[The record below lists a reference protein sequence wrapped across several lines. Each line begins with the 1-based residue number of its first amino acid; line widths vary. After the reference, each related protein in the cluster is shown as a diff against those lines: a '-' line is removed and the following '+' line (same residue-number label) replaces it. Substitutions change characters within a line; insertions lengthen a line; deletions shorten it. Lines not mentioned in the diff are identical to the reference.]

1 VGVTVLAERAKP
13 LENLSPKG
21 LKVKALRF
29 FLKNW
34 PLQRLCVS
42 TRKRPKYS
50 HRFVDLPFSLFSH
63 ENAPLGVS
71 LALLSQRRQTKH
83 SPLRIGSSI
92 IAEHKQAGLV
102 PSRTKRKNHKS
113 TGINLLAVPRYSD
126 LLDDMD
132 AEDESER
139 GRALVTS
146 EAGWRTE
153 MAKWIGD
160 AREAED
166 ESDSDNENLVTP
178 RIRVPQPKSMTLTTL
193 FGGKV

>member
-1 VGVTVLAERAKP
+1 VLVE
-13 LENLSPKG
+13 
-21 LKVKALRF
+21 
-29 FLKNW
+29 
-34 PLQRLCVS
+34 
-42 TRKRPKYS
+42 
-50 HRFVDLPFSLFSH
+50 
-63 ENAPLGVS
+63 
-71 LALLSQRRQTKH
+71 
-83 SPLRIGSSI
+83 IGSSI

-160 AREAED
+160 ARSAEEAED

-193 FGGKV
+193 FGGKVRRVERLTEISEEEVLMEELAEQMEDDRLDDGAIEQEGDEYEP